1 MTFGWMNV
9 ADPPRAAS
17 EGWRSRI
24 RLAPWR
30 LYDSRASDESTA
42 SHIKKLDGST
52 LVTVDEIGLTDSEP
66 ESTEPLV
73 ALPVGSARGSHS

>member
-9 ADPPRAAS
+9 ADPPRAVS
-17 EGWRSRI
+17 EGWRCRT

-30 LYDSRASDESTA
+30 LHDSRASDESTA
-42 SHIKKLDGST
+42 SCIEKLDGST
-52 LVTVDEIGLTDSEP
+52 LVTVDKIGVTDSEP

-73 ALPVGSARGSHS
+73 ALPVGSERGSLS